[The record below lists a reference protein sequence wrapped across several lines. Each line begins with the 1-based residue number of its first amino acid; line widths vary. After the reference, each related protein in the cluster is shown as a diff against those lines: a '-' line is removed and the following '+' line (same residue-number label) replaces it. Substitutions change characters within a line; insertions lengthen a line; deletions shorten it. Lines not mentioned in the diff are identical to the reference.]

1 MLNPIAPHNIN
12 VRPLIVP
19 QEAVIKLKV
28 DGRGS
33 DHLLSLDSRIVTVSN
48 GTTIELKKA
57 PFSIFT
63 VELDGD
69 NYFKTLRDKL
79 FWGYDT
85 RNRQ

>member
-1 MLNPIAPHNIN
+1 MAGEVTIYCLWML
-12 VRPLIVP
+12 
-19 QEAVIKLKV
+19 
-28 DGRGS
+28 G
-33 DHLLSLDSRIVTVSN
+33 LLRSSN